1 MLVSRLNPIAKNLAT
16 PRTSIGSSTF
26 FKQKIFDGNISQT
39 CVTAGVLFLRLS
51 SLNNFARGLFPN
63 NNLFQTSFFATKK
76 AAEKPKPK
84 PKLKPKLKS
93 KPKLSVKPKSPVKSE
108 KDKKEKKDESK
119 GTEKEKVKSEK
130 DEKGVIAKEKEKE
143 KKQKERERTKEKKN
157 KDKETKQKEKE
168 KNKEKKEKLSEE
180 KEKAKEQKRKEQE
193 DKAAKPKKAK
203 TPYTAYYLEQFG
215 IIRKQQPNAK
225 LPEIAKQIAQ
235 KWNSLSDTDKKP
247 YVQRSEEDNKR
258 FKKELEEYKKTLP
271 PKRPSTAFMIFSNEK
286 RAALAQAKP
295 QAKITEIA
303 KLLGI
308 EWKKLSE
315 AKKEAYK
322 KSADKASAEW
332 KQKMQNFKSD

>member
-1 MLVSRLNPIAKNLAT
+1 VPPNQILFANFLA
-16 PRTSIGSSTF
+16 SWIQF
-26 FKQKIFDGNISQT
+26 NNSQT
-39 CVTAGVLFLRLS
+39 H
-51 SLNNFARGLFPN
+51 
-63 NNLFQTSFFATKK
+63 
-76 AAEKPKPK
+76 
-84 PKLKPKLKS
+84 KS

>member
-1 MLVSRLNPIAKNLAT
+1 LQKRRKRKRNKRKENEPKKR
-16 PRTSIGSSTF
+16 RT
-26 FKQKIFDGNISQT
+26 K
-39 CVTAGVLFLRLS
+39 
-51 SLNNFARGLFPN
+51 
-63 NNLFQTSFFATKK
+63 TKK
-76 AAEKPKPK
+76 PNKRKK
-84 PKLKPKLKS
+84 KRIRK
-93 KPKLSVKPKSPVKSE
+93 
-108 KDKKEKKDESK
+108 KKE
-119 GTEKEKVKSEK
+119 
-130 DEKGVIAKEKEKE
+130 
-143 KKQKERERTKEKKN
+143 
-157 KDKETKQKEKE
+157 
-168 KNKEKKEKLSEE
+168 KEKLSEE